1 MGAFTRQDYE
11 DVASFGDLLPYG
23 LLLDPDGGV
32 LLLSTPR
39 WGRPS
44 LALGCAWSI
53 EPRNIEVC
61 DEAICVDL
69 ARLHESL
76 LRSVPVGA
84 AIQVIMTILPATT
97 APAWQ
102 TLRATCQPDPVV
114 QAQQGALQ
122 RGFPHQDGTTQGRLR
137 HVRTILTVR
146 LPVAHVDPAIPAL
159 LDALLALPTRSGSEL
174 AARLT
179 THLAS
184 TLERLEGLRAGMD
197 ETLHAAG
204 HGVRR
209 LDGTALGIALART
222 LAPLEKEDPVIVPD
236 VPLAEQVLG
245 TEALRVAGGWTFG
258 AAREQMTA
266 QVLSLH
272 RAPPRTYPGML
283 SAPRAPQGAQPLAL
297 WEAWPGPLSIVVN
310 VAVVDQAQERARLR
324 QKRTLAFLQRFN
336 PLGDTSPENVALK
349 EELDTLLRQFFLT
362 GGQLRWGRVH
372 VVVWGEERTLTRG
385 IEDVVRA
392 GRRLELEFLPEPI
405 LGSTLL
411 LQTLPLGFDPDWPKE
426 TYLRRARRLPGAN
439 LAQLLPLYGGFRGTR
454 TASILYLNRRGETV
468 GFDPF
473 DSPTAPHMLVTGTS
487 GSGKSFTM
495 AHLVQQ
501 VVPLGARVVILDR
514 LPSYQEVCA
523 AWDGHYVAMDF
534 NSPICFNPFYGPLDN
549 AHVAFLTASLAEM
562 ASGGVE
568 RLTREALGVL
578 ADAVAYFAQTWEP
591 SRGEAHLTPFVEEVL
606 REGVCSPRD
615 RKAKQL
621 AAELARKLAMFY
633 GRGPYAGF
641 IDGPNTLTLDTA
653 LTVVE
658 LSRLREA
665 PDLQGSLLFALMHL
679 LTQFFAAPDRLHQA
693 KYFIADETWAL
704 LRHPATAGVMEE
716 IARTYR
722 KLRTSAIFL
731 SQQGADFDS
740 PSGRV
745 LRANA
750 PATLFLQ
757 QDPSEMAVLRSLFAL
772 SDAEVAL
779 FEHVRKHEG
788 WSSAYLRL
796 PGQTGGL
803 IRLVP
808 DACTRWLVSQDDRE
822 RAMREQAIVEAGGD
836 IRQAVAT
843 LAQRSPQGV
852 TGGPHA

>member
-1 MGAFTRQDYE
+1 MVGLTRADYE
-11 DVASFGDLLPYG
+11 DVSPFADLLPHT
-23 LLLDPDGGV
+23 LLLDPEGGV
-32 LLLSTPR
+32 LLLATPR
-39 WGRPS
+39 WDKPS
-44 LALGCAWSI
+44 LALGCAWTLV
-53 EPRNIEVC
+53 PRNIEVC
-61 DEAICVDL
+61 EESVCL
-69 ARLHESL
+69 AMARQHANL
-76 LRSVPVGA
+76 LRSLPVGA
-84 AIQVIMTILPATT
+84 ALQVGMTVLPATT
-97 APAWQ
+97 APAWEHVRQ
-102 TLRATCQPDPVV
+102 SLHGSPVV
-114 QAQQGALQ
+114 QAQQAAIQ
-122 RGFPHQDGTTQGRLR
+122 RGLPHQDGPNRGRLR
-137 HVRTILTVR
+137 EVRTWLTLR
-146 LPVAHVDPAIPAL
+146 LPVAPLDPAIPAL
-159 LDALLALPTRSGSEL
+159 LRALLALPTRSGSHL

-179 THLAS
+179 VHLTT
-184 TLERLEGLRAGMD
+184 TLTRLEGLRTGIDA
-197 ETLHAAG
+197 TLRAAG
-204 HGVRR
+204 HSVTR
-209 LDGTALGIALART
+209 LAGPALGALLAQAI
-222 LAPLEKEDPVIVPD
+222 APLDDAAPVILPD
-236 VPLAEQVLG
+236 VPLAEQVLR
-245 TEALRVAGGWTFG
+245 TAAERLPSSWTFG
-258 AAREQMTA
+258 AGEAQLTA
-266 QVLSLH
+266 HMLSLH
-272 RAPPRTYPGML
+272 RAPPRTYPGIL
-283 SAPRAPQGAQPLAL
+283 SAPRAPHGAEPLAL
-297 WEAWPGPLSIVVN
+297 WDAWAGPLSLVVN
-310 VAVVDQAQERARLR
+310 VAVVDQAQQKARLR
-324 QKRTLAFLQRFN
+324 TKRTLAFLQRVN
-336 PLGDTSPENVALK
+336 PLGDTSPEHAALK
-349 EELDTLLRQFFLT
+349 DELDTVLTQFFLT
-362 GGQLRWGRVH
+362 GGQLLWMRAHIVLWGDP
-372 VVVWGEERTLTRG
+372 ETLPRG
-385 IEDVVRA
+385 LDDVVQA
-392 GRRLELEFLPEPI
+392 GRRLDLEWLPEPT
-405 LGSTLL
+405 LGSTLF
-411 LQTLPLGFDPDWPKE
+411 LQTLPLGFDPTWPAE
-426 TYLRRARRLPGAN
+426 RFLRRARRLPGAN
-439 LAQLLPLYGGFRGTR
+439 VAQLLPLYGGFRGTK
-454 TASILYLNRRGETV
+454 TASLLYLNQRGETV

-473 DSPTAPHMLVTGTS
+473 DSPTAPHMVVTGTS
-487 GSGKSFTM
+487 GAGKSFTM
-495 AHLVQQ
+495 AHVVQQ
-501 VVPLGARVVILDR
+501 VLPLGASVVILDR
-514 LPSYQEVCA
+514 LPSYQELCA
-523 AWDGHYVAMDF
+523 AWDGQYVAMDF
-534 NSPICFNPFYGPLDN
+534 NAPVCFNPFYGPLDK

-740 PSGRV
+740 PAGRV